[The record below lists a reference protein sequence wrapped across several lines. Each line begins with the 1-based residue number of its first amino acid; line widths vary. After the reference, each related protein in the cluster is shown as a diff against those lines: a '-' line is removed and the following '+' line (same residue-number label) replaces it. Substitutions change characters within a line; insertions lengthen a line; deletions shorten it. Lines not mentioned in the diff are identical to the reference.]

1 MNRFVLLGVGA
12 LALAACSKPAPSDTA
27 TPAEPAAPA
36 TSAPAASA
44 PAAPASPTLQ
54 PPSFDCAKAQSQAET
69 LVCGDARLAALD
81 RQLAALYKRV
91 QTSPD
96 ELDIAAEQR
105 GWIKGRDACSRAV
118 DPHRCLVE
126 SYQTRLVEL
135 TINGGGI
142 QVPATVEYRCDDN
155 SKPVTAVFYN
165 DIDPTAAVVS
175 WGRDQAIVFPV
186 PVTKDDNNG
195 GRWGREGV
203 DLRTHNE
210 QTTLEFYG
218 TTLQCQI
225 ARG

>member
-44 PAAPASPTLQ
+44 PTATASPTLQ
-54 PPSFDCAKAQSQAET
+54 PPSFDCAKAHAEAEQQ
-69 LVCGDARLAALD
+69 VCGDARLAALD

-135 TINGGGI
+135 TLNAGGI
-142 QVPATVEYRCDDN
+142 QVPAKVEYRCDDN

-165 DIDPTAAVVS
+165 DIDPTAAVIS
-175 WGRDQAIVFPV
+175 WGNDQAIVFPV
-186 PVTKDDNNG
+186 PVTREENNG

-203 DLRTHNE
+203 DLRTHND

-218 TTLQCQI
+218 TTLQCQV
-225 ARG
+225 AR

>member
-44 PAAPASPTLQ
+44 PAASASPTLQ

-142 QVPATVEYRCDDN
+142 PVPATVEYRCDDN

-203 DLRTHNE
+203 DLRTHND

-218 TTLQCQI
+218 TTLQCQV
-225 ARG
+225 AR

>member
-203 DLRTHNE
+203 DLRTHND

>member
-1 MNRFVLLGVGA
+1 MKRVVLLGLGA
-12 LALAACSKPAPSDTA
+12 LALAACSKPEPADQPA
-27 TPAEPAAPA
+27 TPSASELPAAEAPA
-36 TSAPAASA
+36 ASSAPAAAQQS
-44 PAAPASPTLQ
+44 
-54 PPSFDCAKAQSQAET
+54 PSFDCAKAHSEAEQQ
-69 LVCGDARLAALD
+69 VCGDARLAALD

-135 TINGGGI
+135 TINAGGI
-142 QVPATVEYRCDDN
+142 QVPAKVEYRCDDN

-175 WGRDQAIVFPV
+175 WGNDQAIVFPV
-186 PVTKDDNNG
+186 PVTREENNG

-203 DLRTHNE
+203 DLRIHND

-225 ARG
+225 AK

>member
-44 PAAPASPTLQ
+44 PVAPASPTLQ
-54 PPSFDCAKAQSQAET
+54 PPSFDCTKAQSQAET

-135 TINGGGI
+135 TLNAGGI
-142 QVPATVEYRCDDN
+142 QVPAKVEYRCDDN

-175 WGRDQAIVFPV
+175 WGNDQAIVFPV
-186 PVTKDDNNG
+186 PVTREENNG

-203 DLRTHNE
+203 DLRIHND

-225 ARG
+225 AK

>member
-44 PAAPASPTLQ
+44 PAAPDSPTLQ
-54 PPSFDCAKAQSQAET
+54 PPSFDCTKAHAEAET

-135 TINGGGI
+135 TLNAGGI
-142 QVPATVEYRCDDN
+142 QVPAKVEYRCDDN

-175 WGRDQAIVFPV
+175 WGNDQAIVFPV
-186 PVTKDDNNG
+186 PVTREENNG
-195 GRWGREGV
+195 GRWAREGV
-203 DLRTHNE
+203 DLRIHND

-225 ARG
+225 AK

>member
-54 PPSFDCAKAQSQAET
+54 PPSFDCAKAQSEAET

-203 DLRTHNE
+203 DLRTHND

-218 TTLQCQI
+218 TTLQCQL

>member
-44 PAAPASPTLQ
+44 PTATASPTLQ
-54 PPSFDCAKAQSQAET
+54 PPSFDCAKAHSEAEQQ
-69 LVCGDARLAALD
+69 VCGDARLAALD

-135 TINGGGI
+135 TLNAGGI
-142 QVPATVEYRCDDN
+142 QVPAKVEYRCDDN

-165 DIDPTAAVVS
+165 DIDPTAAVIS
-175 WGRDQAIVFPV
+175 WGNDQAIVFPV
-186 PVTKDDNNG
+186 PVTREENNG

-203 DLRTHNE
+203 DLRTHND

-218 TTLQCQI
+218 TTLQCQV
-225 ARG
+225 AR

>member
-1 MNRFVLLGVGA
+1 MNRFVLLSMGALA
-12 LALAACSKPAPSDTA
+12 LALAACSRSEPTAPVADAPHPVEHPTPEAVPQAA
-27 TPAEPAAPA
+27 TQ
-36 TSAPAASA
+36 S
-44 PAAPASPTLQ
+44 
-54 PPSFDCAKAQSQAET
+54 PSFDCTKATSEAEK
-69 LVCGDARLAALD
+69 LVCVDARLAALD

-118 DPHRCLVE
+118 DPKRCLVE

-142 QVPATVEYRCDDN
+142 QIPAKVEYRCDDN

-175 WGRDQAIVFPV
+175 WGNDQAIVFPV
-186 PVTKDDNNG
+186 PVTQDENNG

-203 DLRTHNE
+203 DLRTHDD
-210 QTTLEFYG
+210 QTTLDFYG
-218 TTLQCQI
+218 TTLHCQI
-225 ARG
+225 AR

>member
-44 PAAPASPTLQ
+44 PAASASPTLQ
-54 PPSFDCAKAQSQAET
+54 SPSFDCAKAQSHAET

-142 QVPATVEYRCDDN
+142 PVPATVEYRCDDN

-203 DLRTHNE
+203 DLRTHND

-218 TTLQCQI
+218 TTLQCQV
-225 ARG
+225 AR

>member
-54 PPSFDCAKAQSQAET
+54 PPSFDCAKAQSEAET

-203 DLRTHNE
+203 DLRTHDD

>member
-1 MNRFVLLGVGA
+1 MKRVVLLGLGA
-12 LALAACSKPAPSDTA
+12 LALAACSKP
-27 TPAEPAAPA
+27 EPADQPAMPSASESPAAEAPA
-36 TSAPAASA
+36 ASSAPAAAQQS
-44 PAAPASPTLQ
+44 
-54 PPSFDCAKAQSQAET
+54 PSFDCAKAHSEAEQQ
-69 LVCGDARLAALD
+69 VCGDARLAALD

-142 QVPATVEYRCDDN
+142 QVPAKVEYRCDDN

-175 WGRDQAIVFPV
+175 WGNDQAIVFPV
-186 PVTKDDNNG
+186 PVTREENNG

-203 DLRTHNE
+203 DLRTHND

-225 ARG
+225 AK

>member
-44 PAAPASPTLQ
+44 PATPASPTLQ
-54 PPSFDCAKAQSQAET
+54 PPSFDCTKAQSQAET
-69 LVCGDARLAALD
+69 LVCGDARLAGLD

-142 QVPATVEYRCDDN
+142 PVPATVEYRCDDN

-203 DLRTHNE
+203 DLRTHND

-218 TTLQCQI
+218 TTLQCQV
-225 ARG
+225 AR

>member
-1 MNRFVLLGVGA
+1 MKRVVLLSLGA
-12 LALAACSKPAPSDTA
+12 LALAACSKPESADQA
-27 TPAEPAAPA
+27 GPAATAEAPTAAKPA
-36 TSAPAASA
+36 DPAA
-44 PAAPASPTLQ
+44 AATQS
-54 PPSFDCAKAQSQAET
+54 PSFDCAKAQSEAEK
-69 LVCGDARLAALD
+69 LVCVDPRLAALD

-118 DPHRCLVE
+118 DPKRCLVE

-142 QVPATVEYRCDDN
+142 QVPAKVEYRCDDN

-175 WGRDQAIVFPV
+175 WGNDQAIVFPM
-186 PVTKDDNNG
+186 PVSKDENNG

-203 DLRTHNE
+203 DLRIHDD
-210 QTTLEFYG
+210 QPTLDFYG

-225 ARG
+225 AR

>member
-36 TSAPAASA
+36 TSPPAASA
-44 PAAPASPTLQ
+44 PVAPASPTLQ
-54 PPSFDCAKAQSQAET
+54 PPSFDCTKAQSQAET

-135 TINGGGI
+135 TLNAGGI
-142 QVPATVEYRCDDN
+142 QVPAKVEYRCDDN

-175 WGRDQAIVFPV
+175 WGNDQAIVFPV
-186 PVTKDDNNG
+186 PVTREENNG

-203 DLRTHNE
+203 DLRIHND

-218 TTLQCQI
+218 TTLQCHI
-225 ARG
+225 AK

>member
-44 PAAPASPTLQ
+44 PAAPDSPTLQ
-54 PPSFDCAKAQSQAET
+54 TPSFDCTKAQSQAET

-135 TINGGGI
+135 TLNAGGI
-142 QVPATVEYRCDDN
+142 QVPAKVEYRCDDN

-175 WGRDQAIVFPV
+175 WGNDQAIVFPV
-186 PVTKDDNNG
+186 PVTREENNG

-203 DLRTHNE
+203 DLRIHND

-225 ARG
+225 AK

>member
-36 TSAPAASA
+36 TSAAAASA
-44 PAAPASPTLQ
+44 PTAPAAPTLQ
-54 PPSFDCAKAQSQAET
+54 PPSFDCAKAQSEAEQQ
-69 LVCGDARLAALD
+69 VCGDARLAALD
-81 RQLAALYKRV
+81 RQLAALYIRV

-135 TINGGGI
+135 TLNAGGI
-142 QVPATVEYRCDDN
+142 QVPAKVEYRCDDN

-165 DIDPTAAVVS
+165 DIDPTAAVIS
-175 WGRDQAIVFPV
+175 WGNDQAIVFPV
-186 PVTKDDNNG
+186 PVTREENNG

-203 DLRTHNE
+203 DLRTHND
-210 QTTLEFYG
+210 QTTLEFCG
-218 TTLQCQI
+218 TTLQCQV
-225 ARG
+225 AR

>member
-186 PVTKDDNNG
+186 PVTQDDNNG

-203 DLRTHNE
+203 DLRTHND

>member
-44 PAAPASPTLQ
+44 PVAPASPTLQ
-54 PPSFDCAKAQSQAET
+54 PPSFDCTKAQSQAET

-203 DLRTHNE
+203 DLRTHND

>member
-36 TSAPAASA
+36 TSPPAASA
-44 PAAPASPTLQ
+44 PVAPASPTLQ
-54 PPSFDCAKAQSQAET
+54 PPSFDCTKAQSQAET

-135 TINGGGI
+135 TLNAGGI
-142 QVPATVEYRCDDN
+142 QVPAKVEYRCDDN

-175 WGRDQAIVFPV
+175 WGNDQAIVFPV
-186 PVTKDDNNG
+186 PVTREENNG

-203 DLRTHNE
+203 DLRIHND

-225 ARG
+225 AK